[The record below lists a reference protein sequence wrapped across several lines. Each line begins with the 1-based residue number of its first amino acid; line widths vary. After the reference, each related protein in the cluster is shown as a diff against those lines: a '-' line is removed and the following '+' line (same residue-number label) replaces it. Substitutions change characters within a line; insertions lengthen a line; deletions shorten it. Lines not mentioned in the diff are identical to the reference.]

1 MASLNIE
8 KIHHVAIIAS
18 NYQKSKLFYTEVL
31 GCKIAGETYRAERE
45 SYKLDL
51 SLNGEY
57 IIELFSFP
65 NTPARLSRPEATGLR
80 HLAFGVRNLEES
92 VAFLHSKNIKTEEIR
107 RDEFTLKRFT
117 FLFDPDELPIEL
129 YEL

>member
-1 MASLNIE
+1 MLKIE

-18 NYQKSKLFYTEVL
+18 DYQKSKQFYTDVL
-31 GCKIAGETYRAERE
+31 GCKIENEVYREERE

-51 SLNGEY
+51 SLQGTY
-57 IIELFSFP
+57 CIELFSFP
-65 NTPARLSRPEATGLR
+65 KTPARPTKPEATGLR
-80 HLAFGVRNLEES
+80 HIAFAVRDLDSS
-92 VAFLHSKNIKTEEIR
+92 VEFLRSKQVKTEAIR
-107 RDEFTLKRFT
+107 VDAYTQKRFT

>member
-1 MASLNIE
+1 LKIE

-18 NYQKSKLFYTEVL
+18 DYQKSKQFYTDVL
-31 GCKIAGETYRAERE
+31 GCKIENEVYREESE

-51 SLNGEY
+51 SLQGTY
-57 IIELFSFP
+57 CIELFSFP
-65 NTPARLSRPEATGLR
+65 KTPARLSRPEAAGLR
-80 HLAFGVRNLEES
+80 HIAFAVRDLDSS
-92 VAFLHSKNIKTEEIR
+92 VEFLRSKQAKTEDIR
-107 RDEFTLKRFT
+107 VDEYTQKRFT